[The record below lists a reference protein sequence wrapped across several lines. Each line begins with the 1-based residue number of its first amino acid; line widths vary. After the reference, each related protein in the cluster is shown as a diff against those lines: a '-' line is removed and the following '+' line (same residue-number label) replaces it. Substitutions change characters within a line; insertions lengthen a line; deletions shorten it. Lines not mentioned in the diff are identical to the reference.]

1 MPGAPEALRKLV
13 GRYDPA
19 VFEEGGARF
28 RIRLAV
34 AEGGAWDAVV
44 YDGAARLEDPSEER
58 PDALLTA
65 DAATWR
71 RIATDLRGGMDAFR
85 RRRLHVRH
93 NLHAGVGFLAAT
105 SGAEEPGR
113 LEFRRITGLSYLQA
127 GAGTPVVMVHGLG
140 GNKISML
147 ADRRPPCPRIPRRRG
162 RSARRRRL
170 RQAARRALRRAL
182 LRGLGR
188 GVPRRARDRT
198 RARGRQQP
206 RRAGGARARPSA
218 SRPRAPAGPA
228 RALAG
233 VAARPAVGAAAAARA
248 PPARPAADGR
258 PPGRRRDPAPRHP
271 PP

>member
-58 PDALLTA
+58 PDALLAA

-85 RRRLHVRH
+85 RRRLHVRL
-93 NLHAGVGFLAAT
+93 NLHAGVGFLAAA

-127 GAGTPVVMVHGLG
+127 GAGTPVAWCTG
-140 GNKISML
+140 S
-147 ADRRPPCPRIPRRRG
+147 AAPRSRCCRPSPPLPPDSTPSRSICPAPATPTS
-162 RSARRRRL
+162 RSA
-170 RQAARRALRRAL
+170 
-182 LRGLGR
+182 
-188 GVPRRARDRT
+188 
-198 RARGRQQP
+198 
-206 RRAGGARARPSA
+206 
-218 SRPRAPAGPA
+218 
-228 RALAG
+228 
-233 VAARPAVGAAAAARA
+233 
-248 PPARPAADGR
+248 
-258 PPGRRRDPAPRHP
+258 
-271 PP
+271 